1 MQSRGYQRF
10 QDRGEKVGRELQEH
24 GNWRMDTEIS
34 LSSQAAEEEEKESCS
49 LPFVANGDD
58 LTVRQFVGLFKGR
71 GLSGSLHFLL
81 KVESDVTEL
90 FLDITDNFTLSSGG
104 EGVTALDED
113 ADEVFSQVT
122 TGHVETENSV
132 WEGITFV
139 DGDSVGDTIT
149 RVEDDTGGTTGSVEG
164 KDGLDGDVES
174 GGVEGF
180 KHDLGHLLAVRL
192 GVQGSFG
199 QENGVFLGG
208 NTEFIVEGVVPDLLH
223 IVPVGHDTVF
233 NGVTESKDTS
243 LGLSLVTHVGVLLTH
258 TDHDA
263 GVARTADNGWEDLTH
278 AKCQNSCFF
287 CLVSMENRG
296 PPARGKRES

>member
-1 MQSRGYQRF
+1 M
-10 QDRGEKVGRELQEH
+10 
-24 GNWRMDTEIS
+24 
-34 LSSQAAEEEEKESCS
+34 
-49 LPFVANGDD
+49 
-58 LTVRQFVGLFKGR
+58 
-71 GLSGSLHFLL
+71 
-81 KVESDVTEL
+81 
-90 FLDITDNFTLSSGG
+90 
-104 EGVTALDED
+104 TALDED

-287 CLVSMENRG
+287 VSFPWKIEVRQPGARESLDRTTSRRTNYSVG
-296 PPARGKRES
+296 VLTARGASSPAKPALHIPEPLSITNYAEMVVEMSTGK